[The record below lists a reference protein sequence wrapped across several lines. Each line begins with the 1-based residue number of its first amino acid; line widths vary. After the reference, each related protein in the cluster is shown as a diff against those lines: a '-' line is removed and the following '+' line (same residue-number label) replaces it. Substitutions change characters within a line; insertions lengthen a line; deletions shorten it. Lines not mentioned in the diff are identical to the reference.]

1 MSIRFFRHELSMSN
15 QPILFYSTRCAH
27 SKQIMETLEGLQ
39 KTKLFQLFSIDG
51 RSRDQ
56 LPPFLKSVPTVYV
69 PETKD
74 IYTGQAIYGYIAKPV
89 AARRE
94 IPTNAPPTAVQQQQ
108 GTPNVA
114 TAGDY
119 QAWSFSGS
127 GALTEGYSSWDAP
140 NKFAVDDQLQYS
152 YLSGTVATPAPKEP
166 ETKQSYDGD
175 KAGKNNDVSSRLE
188 KLQQQRDAE
197 FKGISRQ

>member
-1 MSIRFFRHELSMSN
+1 M
-15 QPILFYSTRCAH
+15 
-27 SKQIMETLEGLQ
+27 
-39 KTKLFQLFSIDG
+39 FSIDG

-56 LPPFLKSVPTVYV
+56 LPPFLKSVPTLYV

-74 IYTGQAIYGYIAKPV
+74 IYTGQTIYGYIAKPV

-94 IPTNAPPTAVQQQQ
+94 VPTNAPPTAVQQQSRGSGQ
-108 GTPNVA
+108 VA
-114 TAGDY
+114 VPPSAGDY

-152 YLSGTVATPAPKEP
+152 YLSGTMATPAPKEP

-175 KAGKNNDVSSRLE
+175 KSGKNGDVASRLE

>member
-1 MSIRFFRHELSMSN
+1 MSN

-27 SKQIMETLEGLQ
+27 SKQILETLEGLQ
-39 KTKLFQLFSIDG
+39 KTKLFQMFSIDG

-94 IPTNAPPTAVQQQQ
+94 IPSNAPPTAAQQQQQQQ
-108 GTPNVA
+108 GGGGTGNVA
-114 TAGDY
+114 PPPSAGDY
-119 QAWSFSGS
+119 QAWSFSGA

-152 YLSGTVATPAPKEP
+152 YLSGTTATPAPKEP

>member
-1 MSIRFFRHELSMSN
+1 MSN
-15 QPILFYSTRCAH
+15 QPILFYSNRCTH
-27 SKQIMETLEGLQ
+27 SKQIIDTLNNLN
-39 KTKLFQLFSIDG
+39 KSNLVRMFPIDG
-51 RSRDQ
+51 RTRAE
-56 LPPFLKSVPTVYV
+56 LPPFLKSVPTLYV

-74 IYTGQAIYGYIAKPV
+74 VYTGQSIYGYIAKPV
-89 AARRE
+89 SARRE
-94 IPTNAPPTAVQQQQ
+94 LPTA
-108 GTPNVA
+108 
-114 TAGDY
+114 TAAVEKPASSGDY

-127 GALTEGYSSWDAP
+127 GALTEGFSSWEAP

-152 YLSGTVATPAPKEP
+152 YLSGMVATPAPKEP

-175 KAGKNNDVSSRLE
+175 KQNRNGDVGSRLE